1 MFLTVST
8 IGRSQSEG
16 QPSWLPVAS
25 VLRGQVECRS
35 RFQFNLNPVA
45 RGLWPPMVSC
55 GLPGPPLF
63 PLTSALSRGQ
73 VSGRIFDFKS
83 DIQTVV
89 LPVAPR
95 GHPWFTVRPRV
106 YSCRKKNKYIHV
118 VSTIDGHDFC
128 RELDPMPNQ
137 SRT

>member
-1 MFLTVST
+1 
-8 IGRSQSEG
+8 
-16 QPSWLPVAS
+16 
-25 VLRGQVECRS
+25 
-35 RFQFNLNPVA
+35 
-45 RGLWPPMVSC
+45 MVSC

-89 LPVAPR
+89 PPVAPR